1 MLDPRVYRAALLPV
15 LLALIVVAFSL
26 ENRPDPLRTTLTAD
40 AFDQVRAERLLDELA
55 AEYPVRPAGS
65 APDDALAVRVAAE
78 LRAALPPRVR
88 VQRRVI
94 NAATPAGDRE
104 LVTVLAQQPGS
115 APRAQVV
122 VVAARDASGRGGAAQ
137 LSGTA
142 ALIELA
148 RVVAA
153 TRPSRSV
160 TFASVSGE
168 TGGQG
173 GMRDLARVLD
183 RPVDAVLELGDM
195 AGPPADR
202 MLVVP
207 WSDAA
212 GMAPMRLQRTVALAL
227 RQEAQVDARV
237 PRARSE
243 LARFAWPW
251 SASGQGVANVAGL
264 PAVRLSASGEP
275 APAPSTPVTAD
286 RMGGFGRAALRSL
299 IALEEGPR
307 IEAGPTHDL
316 AVARKM
322 LPGWAVRLLVLALL
336 LPALLTT
343 VDAVAR
349 SRRRREPLRPW
360 LGRILVLAAPVAL
373 ALLFARGLGLTGTVP
388 ATAPPPLPDAAPL
401 DGGAWAALGCT
412 VAVLVL
418 GWLLV
423 RPLTTGRA
431 AGADPAEAPGAPLA
445 PLVVLLAVAVVAW
458 LVNPYAALLLVLPAN
473 LWLLTATGETRPA
486 RALLVAAVLLSLVP
500 IVLVVGSVA
509 AQLAV
514 GVTEVP
520 WLLLLWV
527 AGGQAGPLALAC
539 CALVAAAAA
548 GALRAAARPRVPA
561 GAGTPITVRGPA
573 GYAGPGSLGG
583 TDSALRG

>member
-26 ENRPDPLRTTLTAD
+26 ENRPGPLRTTLTAD
-40 AFDQVRAERLLDELA
+40 AFDQVRAARLLDRLVADFPEREAGGAGDTRLA
-55 AEYPVRPAGS
+55 E
-65 APDDALAVRVAAE
+65 RVAAE
-78 LRAALPPRVR
+78 LRAALPGIR
-88 VQRRVI
+88 VQRRVVD
-94 NAATPAGDRE
+94 AATPAGDRE
-104 LVTVLAQQPGS
+104 LITVLAQQPGS

-122 VVAARDASGRGGAAQ
+122 VVAARDAIGRGGAAQ

-173 GMRDLARVLD
+173 GMRDLAQVLD

-195 AGPPADR
+195 AGPISGRP
-202 MLVVP
+202 LIVP
-207 WSDAA
+207 WSDDA

-227 RQEAQVDARV
+227 RQEAQIDAGA
-237 PRARSE
+237 PRARTE

-251 SASGQGVANVAGL
+251 SASGQGVANAAGL

-275 APAPSTPVTAD
+275 PPSASAPVTAD
-286 RMGGFGRAALRSL
+286 RMGAFGRAALRS
-299 IALEEGPR
+299 ISALEEGPR
-307 IEAGPTHDL
+307 AGATPVRDL

-322 LPGWAVRLLVLALL
+322 LPAWAVRLLVLALL
-336 LPALLTT
+336 LPALLTV

-349 SRRRREPLRPW
+349 SRRRRESLRPW
-360 LGRILVLAAPVAL
+360 LGRILVLALPFAVAI
-373 ALLFARGLGLTGTVP
+373 LFARGLGLTGAVP

-401 DGGAWAALGCT
+401 DGGAWAAIGCT
-412 VAVLVL
+412 VLVVVLA
-418 GWLLV
+418 WLLV
-423 RPLTTGRA
+423 RPLTTGPVGGTA
-431 AGADPAEAPGAPLA
+431 PAQAPAAPLA
-445 PLVVLLAVAVVAW
+445 PLVVLLAVALVAW
-458 LVNPYAALLLVLPAN
+458 VVNPYAALLLVIPAN
-473 LWLLTATGETRPA
+473 VWLLTATGEA
-486 RALLVAAVLLSLVP
+486 RLPPGLVVALVALSLVP
-500 IVLVVGSVA
+500 VALVVVSVA
-509 AQLAV
+509 HQLAV
-514 GVTEVP
+514 GMADIP
-520 WLLLLWV
+520 WLVLLWI

-539 CALVAAAAA
+539 IALTAAAAV
-548 GALRAAARPRVPA
+548 GALRAAARPRGGSGPA
-561 GAGTPITVRGPA
+561 APITVRGPA
-573 GYAGPGSLGG
+573 SYAGPGSLGG

>member
-40 AFDQVRAERLLDELA
+40 AFDQVRAERLLDRLA

-65 APDDALAVRVAAE
+65 VPDAALAGRVAAE
-78 LRAALPPRVR
+78 LRAALPGVR
-88 VQRRVI
+88 VVRRVI
-94 NAATPAGDRE
+94 DARTPGGDRE
-104 LVTVLAQQPGS
+104 LVTILAQQPGS

-122 VVAARDASGRGGAAQ
+122 VAAARDASGRGGAAQ

-195 AGPPADR
+195 AGPLSDG

-207 WSDAA
+207 WSDGT

-227 RQEAQVDARV
+227 RQEAGIDAGV

-251 SASGQGVANVAGL
+251 SASGQGVVNVAGL
-264 PAVRLSASGEP
+264 PAVRISASGRP
-275 APAPSTPVTAD
+275 PAAPAARVAAD
-286 RMGGFGRAALRSL
+286 RMGDFGRAALGAL
-299 IALEEGPR
+299 VALEEGPR
-307 IEAGPTHDL
+307 IEPGPTRDL

-336 LPALLTT
+336 LPPLLTT

-349 SRRRREPLRPW
+349 SRRRREPLAPW
-360 LGRILVLAAPVAL
+360 LGRILVLAAPFGL
-373 ALLFARGLGLTGTVP
+373 TMLFARGLGLTGAVP
-388 ATAPPPLPDAAPL
+388 STAPPPLPAAAPL
-401 DGGAWAALGCT
+401 DGGAWAAIGCA
-412 VAVLVL
+412 VAVLAL
-418 GWLLV
+418 AWLLV
-423 RPLTTGRA
+423 RPLTTGRV
-431 AGADPAEAPGAPLA
+431 AGADPGAAPGAPLA

-458 LVNPYAALLLVLPAN
+458 IVNPYAALLLVIPAN
-473 LWLLTATGETRPA
+473 VWLLTATGEA
-486 RALLVAAVLLSLVP
+486 RFPPPVLVVLVVLSLVP
-500 IVLVVGSVA
+500 VALVVGSVA
-509 AQLAV
+509 GQL
-514 GVTEVP
+514 GVTVVEVP
-520 WLLLLWV
+520 WLVLLWV
-527 AGGQAGPLALAC
+527 AGGQAGPLALVC
-539 CALVAAAAA
+539 CALVAAAAW
-548 GALRAAARPRVPA
+548 GAVRAASRPRVSA
-561 GAGTPITVRGPA
+561 GTGTPITVRGPA
-573 GYAGPGSLGG
+573 SYAGPGSLGG

>member
-26 ENRPDPLRTTLTAD
+26 ENRPGPLRTTLTAD
-40 AFDQVRAERLLDELA
+40 AFDAARAERLLERLV
-55 AEYPVRPAGS
+55 AEYPDRPAGG
-65 APDDALAVRVAAE
+65 AADTRLAGRIAGE
-78 LRAALPPRVR
+78 LRAVMPGVR

-94 NAATPAGDRE
+94 DAATPDGDRE

-115 APRAQVV
+115 APSAQVV
-122 VVAARDASGRGGAAQ
+122 VVASRDAVGRGSAAQ

-173 GMRDLARVLD
+173 GMRDLVKVLD

-195 AGPPADR
+195 AGPVSDR
-202 MLVVP
+202 LLIVP
-207 WSDAA
+207 WSDAS

-227 RQEAQVDARV
+227 RQEAGIDAGA
-237 PRARSE
+237 PRARTE
-243 LARFAWPW
+243 LARLAWPW

-275 APAPSTPVTAD
+275 PPAADAPVSTE
-286 RMGGFGRAALRSL
+286 RMGDFGRAALRSV

-307 IEAGPTHDL
+307 AGSAPVRDL

-322 LPGWAVRLLVLALL
+322 LPAWAVRLLVLALL
-336 LPALLTT
+336 LPPLLT
-343 VDAVAR
+343 VFDAVAR

-360 LGRILVLAAPVAL
+360 LGRILVLAVPFAL
-373 ALLFARGLGLTGTVP
+373 ALLFARGLGLTGAVP

-401 DGGAWAALGCT
+401 DGGAWAAIGCT
-412 VAVLVL
+412 LAAIVLS
-418 GWLLV
+418 WLLV
-423 RPLTTGRA
+423 RPLTVGRA
-431 AGADPAEAPGAPLA
+431 GGADPGEAPGAPLA
-445 PLVVLLAVAVVAW
+445 PLVVLLAVALVAW
-458 LVNPYAALLLVLPAN
+458 IVNPYAALLLVLPAN
-473 LWLLTATGETRPA
+473 LWLLTATRETRLAP
-486 RALLVAAVLLSLVP
+486 ALLVVLVLLSLVP
-500 IVLVVGSVA
+500 VLLVLLSTAGQLGVGI
-509 AQLAV
+509 
-514 GVTEVP
+514 TEIP
-520 WLLLLWV
+520 WLVLLWV

-539 CALVAAAAA
+539 CALTAAALA
-548 GALRAAARPRVPA
+548 GALRSAASPRSPA
-561 GAGTPITVRGPA
+561 GGTPAITVRGPSS
-573 GYAGPGSLGG
+573 YAGPGSLGG